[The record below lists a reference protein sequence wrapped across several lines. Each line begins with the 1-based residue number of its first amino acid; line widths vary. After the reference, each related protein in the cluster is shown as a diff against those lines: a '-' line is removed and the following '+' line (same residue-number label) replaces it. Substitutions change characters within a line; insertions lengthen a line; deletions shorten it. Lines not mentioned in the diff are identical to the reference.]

1 MGVPIKTDDMPPPAT
16 NLLPA
21 APIASDAF
29 ALAMSAPGFLDKNKK
44 RKR

>member
-1 MGVPIKTDDMPPPAT
+1 LGVPVKNDGMPPPAT

-21 APIASDAF
+21 APIAVDGF
-29 ALAMSAPGFLDKNKK
+29 ASVMSVSIAADKNKK